1 MEKQVNMNDNETI
14 VIASFA
20 DDASAEAAIEKL
32 REWDKRVRDVKLG
45 MIGLVRLVG
54 GVTKSEVVY
63 GGGIFKRSMPISDE
77 ATKALAQELGDRIGV
92 VVACDDYEASM
103 VSDALVRDGGKILVN
118 TYERT
123 AEEKAKELK
132 NVEAARMERS
142 IDEGTGDARSN
153 RNIVPP
159 V

>member
-1 MEKQVNMNDNETI
+1 MNDNETI

-20 DDASAEAAIEKL
+20 DDASAGAAIEKL

-45 MIGLVRLVG
+45 MIGIVRQVDG
-54 GVTKSEVVY
+54 ATKSEIVY

-77 ATKALAQELGDRIGV
+77 ATRVLAQELDQRVGV
-92 VVACDDYEASM
+92 VVTCDDYEASM
-103 VSDALVRDGGKILVN
+103 VSDALTRDGGQILVN

-123 AEEKAKELK
+123 AEEKAREQK
-132 NVEAARMERS
+132 NVEATRMEQA
-142 IDEGTGDARSN
+142 IDEKTGDARSN
-153 RNIVPP
+153 RSITPP